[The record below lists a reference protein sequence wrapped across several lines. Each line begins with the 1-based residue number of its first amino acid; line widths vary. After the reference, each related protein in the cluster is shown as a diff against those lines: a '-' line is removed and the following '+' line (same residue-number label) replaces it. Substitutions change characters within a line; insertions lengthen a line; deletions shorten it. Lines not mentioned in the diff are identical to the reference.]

1 MKSKKYISIVMI
13 SMFLLASF
21 LVFYKNSTSI
31 ISKKLRELNY
41 NLTYKEA
48 FPDENL
54 RRGVVLCIMENR
66 CGGYQANL
74 KYYEYYEYYFNNM
87 KPFPPYLISAYD
99 INRDLRESKIV
110 EKENEKINK
119 EDLEKIQVLIP
130 FLSNKEINTL
140 AGIEYLPNLRVIS
153 LPKVNVENV
162 DFSTCKNLEYLY
174 FNFQTLIENNKL
186 KEINLNENLKLKNI
200 IVSFDKNNKKILNY
214 EYLSKLENIKVVNS
228 AIKNINLSNSVKT
241 ISLINDEISKIN
253 LHNYQNLEFLDLS
266 YNPIFNIDLS
276 KLTNLRFLDMSDT
289 PIENID
295 LSKLINIERI
305 YLDITNIKNN
315 IDFSHNNK
323 LRTISIRNY
332 LPEETFLTRNGETTF
347 PERHGNI
354 KIKELDFSNNP
365 LLESLYISS
374 IDLKEIDLKNNL
386 LLKYLTL
393 NNTKIKKLDLF
404 HNKFL
409 NECLSNIDDNNINI
423 LKIDDSSYCSANKT
437 HQNLKF
443 KIKKNTPQ
451 NIPIYLNDK
460 ELYLDDSSNFTREDN
475 IYVFENL
482 GTFEE
487 KVRGS
492 TTAGFKYEANVTIEV
507 VEDLNE
513 IKINPNTGIKTYSLV
528 IVLLIIISY
537 LIFKKHKN
545 YIR

>member
-1 MKSKKYISIVMI
+1 MKSKKYISVMI
-13 SMFLLASF
+13 SMFLIASF

-41 NLTYKEA
+41 NVTYKEV

-54 RRGVVLCIMENR
+54 RRGVVLCIIENR
-66 CGGYQANL
+66 CGEYQANL

-110 EKENEKINK
+110 EKENEKIKK

-130 FLSNKEINTL
+130 FLSDKEINTL

-162 DFSTCKNLEYLY
+162 DFSTYKNLEYLY
-174 FNFQTLIENNKL
+174 FNFQTSIENNKL
-186 KEINLNENLKLKNI
+186 KEINLNENLKVKNI
-200 IVSFDKNNKKILNY
+200 IVSFNKNNKKILNY
-214 EYLSKLENIKVVNS
+214 EHLSKLENIKVVNS

-305 YLDITNIKNN
+305 YLDITNIKNT

-323 LRTISIRNY
+323 LRAVSIRNY
-332 LPEETFLTRNGETTF
+332 LPEQTFLTRNGETTF

-365 LLESLYISS
+365 LLDSLYISS

-423 LKIDDSSYCSANKT
+423 LKIDDSSYCTDNKT

-475 IYVFENL
+475 RYVFKNI
-482 GTFEE
+482 GTFEK
-487 KVRGS
+487 KVRGR
-492 TTAGFKYEANVTIEV
+492 TTAGFQYEANVTIEV
-507 VEDLNE
+507 VENLNE

-528 IVLLIIISY
+528 IVLIIFISY
-537 LIFKKHKN
+537 LVFKKKKS

>member
-1 MKSKKYISIVMI
+1 MKSKKYISVMI
-13 SMFLLASF
+13 SMFLIASF

-41 NLTYKEA
+41 NVTYKEV

-54 RRGVVLCIMENR
+54 RRGVVLCIIENR
-66 CGGYQANL
+66 CGEYQANL

-130 FLSNKEINTL
+130 FLSDKEINTL

-162 DFSTCKNLEYLY
+162 DFSTYKNLEYLY
-174 FNFQTLIENNKL
+174 FNFQTSIENNKL
-186 KEINLNENLKLKNI
+186 KEINLNENLKVKNI
-200 IVSFDKNNKKILNY
+200 IVSFNKNNKKILNY
-214 EYLSKLENIKVVNS
+214 EHLSKLENIKVVNS

-276 KLTNLRFLDMSDT
+276 KL
-289 PIENID
+289 
-295 LSKLINIERI
+295 INIERI
-305 YLDITNIKNN
+305 YLDITNIKNT

-323 LRTISIRNY
+323 LRAVSIRNY
-332 LPEETFLTRNGETTF
+332 LPEQTFLTRNGETTF

-365 LLESLYISS
+365 LLDSLYISS

-423 LKIDDSSYCSANKT
+423 LKIDDSSYCTDNKT

-475 IYVFENL
+475 RYVFKNI

-487 KVRGS
+487 KVRGR
-492 TTAGFKYEANVTIEV
+492 TTAGFQYEANVTIEV
-507 VEDLNE
+507 VENLNE

-528 IVLLIIISY
+528 ILFIILISY
-537 LIFKKHKN
+537 IVFKKKKS

>member
-1 MKSKKYISIVMI
+1 M
-13 SMFLLASF
+13 
-21 LVFYKNSTSI
+21 
-31 ISKKLRELNY
+31 
-41 NLTYKEA
+41 
-48 FPDENL
+48 
-54 RRGVVLCIMENR
+54 
-66 CGGYQANL
+66 
-74 KYYEYYEYYFNNM
+74 
-87 KPFPPYLISAYD
+87 
-99 INRDLRESKIV
+99 
-110 EKENEKINK
+110 
-119 EDLEKIQVLIP
+119 
-130 FLSNKEINTL
+130 
-140 AGIEYLPNLRVIS
+140 
-153 LPKVNVENV
+153 
-162 DFSTCKNLEYLY
+162 Y
-174 FNFQTLIENNKL
+174 FNFQTSIENNKL
-186 KEINLNENLKLKNI
+186 KEINLNENLKVKNI
-200 IVSFDKNNKKILNY
+200 IVSFNKNNKKILNY
-214 EYLSKLENIKVVNS
+214 EHLSKLENIKVVNS

-305 YLDITNIKNN
+305 YLDITNIKNT

-323 LRTISIRNY
+323 LRAVSIRNY
-332 LPEETFLTRNGETTF
+332 LPEQTFLTRNGETTF

-365 LLESLYISS
+365 LLDSLYISS

-423 LKIDDSSYCSANKT
+423 LKIDDSSYCTDNKT

-475 IYVFENL
+475 RYVFKNI

-487 KVRGS
+487 KVRGR
-492 TTAGFKYEANVTIEV
+492 TTA
-507 VEDLNE
+507 
-513 IKINPNTGIKTYSLV
+513 
-528 IVLLIIISY
+528 
-537 LIFKKHKN
+537 
-545 YIR
+545 